1 MTLLNFDDA
10 TLAGQNAAYEQ
21 VLLDIHRHY
30 GFDFTALGLAAFYGS
45 PLRWV
50 YSAGATDNRHKRIAL
65 SPGHGIGG
73 IVLKTGKPMLY
84 TDIDRDIDPRE
95 YSSYPIVFAEDLRS
109 FQALPV
115 AKDGRVVGALITAFR
130 SVDKSHEEI
139 FARLRKRLTGGF
151 AGLQVVT
158 QGFMDFE
165 DVAVSTAPSSAEHL
179 PDRSLAAKLIGAQ
192 EEERKRIARE
202 LHDGIA
208 QELLAVRFQLQK
220 VLIGGQDTLAE
231 NVTAAQQ
238 ALDAVL
244 DELHN
249 ISVEL
254 RPSTLDH
261 FGLASAL
268 KSQAVVFR
276 ESFGVDVVF
285 DVPADLPRIDAAY
298 ETQTYRIIQEA
309 LLNSCKYSG
318 TDQAHVSIR
327 TAGDWMETVVSDHGG
342 GFDVEHPTVRG
353 SGCGLSGMRERA
365 NLIGAHLSI
374 ESGPGGTVVTLLA
387 PLASRRESDDDS
399 HSIGR

>member
-10 TLAGQNAAYEQ
+10 TLSGQNAAYEQ
-21 VLLDIHRHY
+21 ALLDIHRHY

-73 IVLKTGKPMLY
+73 IVLKAGKPMLY

-95 YSSYPIVFAEDLRS
+95 YSSYPIVFAEDLHS

-115 AKDGRVVGALITAFR
+115 VKDGRVVGVLITAFR
-130 SVDKSHEEI
+130 SVDGSHEDI
-139 FARLRKRLTGGF
+139 FARLCKRLTSGF
-151 AGLQVVT
+151 AGLQVIT
-158 QGFMDFE
+158 QGSMDFE
-165 DVAVSTAPSSAEHL
+165 EVAESSAPNNAEPL
-179 PDRSLAAKLIGAQ
+179 PDRSLTAKLIGAQ

-220 VLIGGQDTLAE
+220 ILTGGQDALAE

-238 ALDAVL
+238 TLDAVL

-268 KSQAVVFR
+268 KSQAAIFR

-285 DVPADLPRIDAAY
+285 DMPADLPRTDAAY

-318 TDQAHVSIR
+318 TDQAHASIK
-327 TAGDWMETVVSDHGG
+327 TAGGWMEAVVSDCGS
-342 GFDVEHPTVRG
+342 GFDVERPVVRG

-365 NLIGAHLSI
+365 SLIGAQLSI
-374 ESGPGGTVVTLLA
+374 ESGPDGTVVTLLA
-387 PLASRRESDDDS
+387 PLAPRRESDDD
-399 HSIGR
+399 